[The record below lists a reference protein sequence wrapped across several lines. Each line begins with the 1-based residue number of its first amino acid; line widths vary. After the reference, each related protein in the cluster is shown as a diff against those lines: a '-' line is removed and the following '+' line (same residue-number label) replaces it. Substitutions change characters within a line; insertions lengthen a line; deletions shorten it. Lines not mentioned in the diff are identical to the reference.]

1 MLTPCS
7 VGLPKP
13 LKKCMREMI
22 NKMISVDQEVIRL
35 NTQLLNMQMMS
46 VLAKV
51 EKEKEGPS
59 GRMKKNGMAQNNRRQ
74 GNEDLAAYSGAW
86 SVWPM

>member
-1 MLTPCS
+1 
-7 VGLPKP
+7 
-13 LKKCMREMI
+13 MI

-86 SVWPM
+86 SVWPMWGDTTYNWSYYVLE

>member
-1 MLTPCS
+1 MLTPCP
-7 VGLPKP
+7 VGLPKS

-22 NKMISVDQEVIRL
+22 NKMIFVDQEVIRL

-46 VLAKV
+46 VLTKV
-51 EKEKEGPS
+51 EKEKAGTS
-59 GRMKKNGMAQNNRRQ
+59 GRVKKNGMTLDNRRQ